1 MEYLGYV
8 GELPVPE
15 KEGYKFLGWYD
26 TPDFAGRKIDTG
38 LSWDSM
44 DDEITLYAKYEEKKP
59 IVYPINYYPNGGII
73 AAGAVHTYTA
83 EDDVILPTATKSGYE
98 FKGWYYDEEFTRPA
112 GSGWKKGETGIK
124 YLYAKW
130 EAVKQTADR

>member
-26 TPDFAGRKIDTG
+26 TPDFAGRKIEAG

-44 DDEITLYAKYEEKKP
+44 EAEVTLYAKYEEKKP
-59 IVYPINYYPNGGII
+59 IVYSINYYPNGGSI

-130 EAVKQTADR
+130 EAVK